1 MCISKP
7 VPRQPSSNCTET
19 GMLRRLV
26 GEEAEK
32 YWMPVDLSM
41 HCFDS
46 LSSTT
51 YLQASERGGGEVL
64 DAGGPVRGRR

>member
-1 MCISKP
+1 
-7 VPRQPSSNCTET
+7 
-19 GMLRRLV
+19 MLRRLV